1 MQTYENW
8 IVAEESHV
16 ATLSLD
22 RADVGNTLDTETL
35 IELGEISKSL
45 QSRVDIWSIV
55 LKSEGSHFCTGIEP
69 GLIRDGLEAS
79 EASIR
84 AMIASH
90 HDCLN
95 IFENIEKPTIAAIRG
110 FCIGGGLLLALCCDF
125 RIASERTVFSLP
137 EVRLGLP
144 ILWGTHRIVR
154 VIGAARAKQLIMVG
168 GRFKAKEVEDMGL
181 LHDVVKD
188 EELNSAVEAFLNNL
202 HKSPPR
208 TLGMAKRL
216 INSTVV
222 PAHGR
227 TEELELDA
235 IAELRGSPDL
245 TEAIDSYFEQRS
257 PRYSGE

>member
-1 MQTYENW
+1 MQAYENW

-22 RADVGNTLDTETL
+22 RADVGNALDTETL

-45 QSRVDIWSIV
+45 QSRADIWSVV
-55 LKSEGSHFCTGIEP
+55 LKSEGNHFSTGFEP
-69 GLIRDGLEAS
+69 GLIRDGLEAP

-90 HDCLN
+90 HDSLVL
-95 IFENIEKPTIAAIRG
+95 FENIEKPTIAAIRG

-144 ILWGTHRIVR
+144 ILWGTHRIVH
-154 VIGAARAKQLIMVG
+154 VTGAARAKQLIMLG
-168 GRFKAKEVEDMGL
+168 GRFKAEKAMEFGL
-181 LHDVVKD
+181 VHDVVED
-188 EELNSAVEAFLNNL
+188 EGLDTAVVALL
-202 HKSPPR
+202 AKLQKSPPR
-208 TLGMAKRL
+208 TLGIAKRL
-216 INSTVV
+216 INSTMD
-222 PAHGR
+222 PALGG
-227 TEELELDA
+227 TEELEMDA

-245 TEAIDSYFEQRS
+245 TEAIDSYFELRS
-257 PRYSGE
+257 PRYTGD